1 MRIAIVDDLKTE
13 RALLK
18 ERLSQQLALRGVEA
32 DILGFESGEA
42 FLAAEKERRFSAAFL
57 DIYMEGLSG
66 MDAAKELRKTD
77 TDCLL
82 IFTTTSTDHALEGF
96 QVRALHYRH
105 VLGALSGG
113 HVADVVVQMGGGALR
128 AALEVGALEYDAG
141 HRHSLPSI
149 IKK

>member
-1 MRIAIVDDLKTE
+1 MSNVYVEPPMRASAPTE
-13 RALLK
+13 YGGAGGRKGHPCLCARAEKDGARPQNTAEELRHHLP
-18 ERLSQQLALRGVEA
+18 LFLRG
-32 DILGFESGEA
+32 
-42 FLAAEKERRFSAAFL
+42 R
-57 DIYMEGLSG
+57 
-66 MDAAKELRKTD
+66 EL
-77 TDCLL
+77 
-82 IFTTTSTDHALEGF
+82 FMP
-96 QVRALHYRH
+96 YRH

>member
-1 MRIAIVDDLKTE
+1 MAWTVTHEDLFKKINREMDAYAQSMWRRSGNEVYDRANEIAAMHLCYNQ
-13 RALLK
+13 LMGN
-18 ERLSQQLALRGVEA
+18 LSSYSAEELRHHLPLFLRG
-32 DILGFESGEA
+32 
-42 FLAAEKERRFSAAFL
+42 R
-57 DIYMEGLSG
+57 
-66 MDAAKELRKTD
+66 EL
-77 TDCLL
+77 
-82 IFTTTSTDHALEGF
+82 FMP
-96 QVRALHYRH
+96 YRH